1 MQARLIEVAD
11 VVSKQL
17 GGIDVKLNDF
27 KEIGVMGKGSSGRV
41 VKVRHRPS
49 KMTIALKEINSQTDE
64 RI

>member
-1 MQARLIEVAD
+1 MEARLIEVAD

-17 GGIDVKLNDF
+17 GGIDVKLSDF

-49 KMTIALKEINSQTDE
+49 KMQIALKEINSQTDE